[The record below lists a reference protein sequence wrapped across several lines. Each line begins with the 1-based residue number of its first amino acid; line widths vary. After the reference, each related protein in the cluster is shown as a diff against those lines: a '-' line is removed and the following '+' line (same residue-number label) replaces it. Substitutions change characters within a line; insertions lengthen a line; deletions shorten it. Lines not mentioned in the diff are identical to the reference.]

1 MSAKGWLRLK
11 LAWGKISGREQK
23 SLLAL
28 AGLLVAVLA
37 YTLVW
42 QPTRQRLEVAERLY
56 RQHAELSAR
65 IRQARPVEAA
75 VADRPLSVRVNES
88 AAQAGLGITEMA
100 IDGETVRL
108 VVSGEPGRLLDWLD
122 QRERE
127 GAVLQSLTLQAGEG
141 VLQAQLVLR
150 Q

>member
-11 LAWGKISGREQK
+11 LAWGKISRREQK

-28 AGLLVAVLA
+28 AGLLGAVLA

-42 QPTRQRLEVAERLY
+42 QPTRQRLDVAERLY

-65 IRQARPVEAA
+65 IRQARPVEATA
-75 VADRPLSVRVNES
+75 ADRPLSVRVNES

-108 VVSGEPGRLLDWLD
+108 VVNGEPGRLLDWLD